1 MKRLGDLARQ
11 TLAATD
17 TRYLPFADVASPE
30 LPLLKLLRLSLFQ
43 VSVGMAVVLVI
54 GTLNRVM
61 IVELGVPAWLVAV
74 MISLP
79 LIAAPFRAVI
89 GFKSDTHHSALGW
102 RRVPYLW
109 YGTMLQFGGLAFN
122 AYALLVMSGENHAP
136 VLIGDFAAAISF
148 LMIGAG
154 LHTVQTVG
162 LALATDLAPP
172 EKHPQVVTLL
182 CGMLLV
188 GMVIS
193 AVAFGFLLADFSPG
207 RLIGVVQGAAV
218 VTVVLN
224 SVALWKQEPR
234 NPDRARSTEKPPTF
248 RAAWA
253 GFVHQ
258 AQSTR
263 ALFAVGIGTVAFSMQ
278 DVLLEPYGGQILH
291 LTVGTTTKLTALLAI
306 GGIFGFVLSA
316 RLLGR
321 GLDPYRLAALGVTAG
336 LAAFTCV
343 LFAAPLYSLVTFASG
358 TALIGFGSAL
368 FLVGTLSAAMG
379 NAKGGLTGLALGSWG
394 AVQAFAAGAA
404 IAFGGVLRDGVS
416 ALAQLGLFGP
426 ALARPVTGYAFVY
439 LLEIVLLLAT
449 LVALF
454 PLLRRSSG
462 NSSSSSLRPA

>member
-1 MKRLGDLARQ
+1 MNRITELAKQ
-11 TLAATD
+11 SLMQMD
-17 TRYLPFADVASPE
+17 TAFLPFADVATPE
-30 LPLLKLLRLSLFQ
+30 LPLKKLLRLSLFQ
-43 VSVGMAVVLVI
+43 VSVGMAVVLLI

-79 LIAAPFRAVI
+79 LIFAPFRAVI

-109 YGTMLQFGGLAFN
+109 YGTLLQFGGLAFM
-122 AYALLVMSGENHAP
+122 AFALLVMSGDNNAP
-136 VLIGDFAAAISF
+136 VLLGDFATAIAF
-148 LMIGAG
+148 LMVGAG

-162 LALATDLAPP
+162 LALATDLAPR

-193 AVAFGFLLADFSPG
+193 AVLFGFLLADFSPG
-207 RLIGVVQGAAV
+207 KLIQVVQGSAV

-224 SVALWKQEPR
+224 SIALWKQEPR
-234 NPDRARSTEKPPTF
+234 NPTRAKSDAKAPTF
-248 RAAWA
+248 IEAWNS
-253 GFVHQ
+253 FVHQ

-263 ALFAVGIGTVAFSMQ
+263 ALLTVGIGTIAFSMQ

-306 GGIFGFVLSA
+306 GGICGFALSA

-321 GLDPYRLAALGVTAG
+321 GMEPYRLAAFGVTAG
-336 LAAFTCV
+336 LAAFACV
-343 LFAAPLYSLVTFASG
+343 LTAAPIYSLILFAGG
-358 TALIGFGSAL
+358 TVLIGFGSAL
-368 FLVGTLSAAMG
+368 FVVGTLSAAMR
-379 NAKGGLTGLALGSWG
+379 NAKGDLTGLALGSWG

-404 IAFGGVLRDGVS
+404 IATGGVLRDGVS
-416 ALAQLGLFGP
+416 ALAQHGLFGP
-426 ALARPVTGYAFVY
+426 ALARPVTGYAAVY
-439 LLEIVLLLAT
+439 LLEIILLLAT
-449 LVALF
+449 LIALL
-454 PLLRRSSG
+454 PLVRRTGESSP
-462 NSSSSSLRPA
+462 SSSLRPA

>member
-1 MKRLGDLARQ
+1 MKLGDLARQ
-11 TLAATD
+11 VLTNTD
-17 TRYLPFADVASPE
+17 TRFLPFADVASPE

-61 IVELGVPAWLVAV
+61 IVELDVPAWLVAL

-79 LIAAPFRAVI
+79 LLFAPFRAVI

-102 RRVPYLW
+102 RRTPYIW
-109 YGTMLQFGGLAFN
+109 NGTMLQFGGLAFN
-122 AYALLVMSGENHAP
+122 AFALLVMSGENNAP
-136 VLIGDFAAAISF
+136 KILGDITAALSF

-162 LALATDLAPP
+162 LALATDLAPR

-193 AVAFGFLLADFSPG
+193 AVTFGFLLADFSPG

-218 VTVVLN
+218 VTMFLN
-224 SVALWKQEPR
+224 SFALWKQEPR
-234 NPDRARSTEKPPTF
+234 NPERARSTAKAPTF
-248 RAAWA
+248 RQAWDS
-253 GFVHQ
+253 FVHQ

-263 ALFAVGIGTVAFSMQ
+263 ALVTVGIGTVGFSMQ

-291 LTVGTTTKLTALLAI
+291 LVVGTTTKLTALLAL
-306 GGIFGFVLSA
+306 GGICGFALSA

-321 GLDPYRLAALGVTAG
+321 GMDSYRLAGWGVAAG

-343 LFAAPLYSLVTFASG
+343 LTAAPIYSLVLFAGG

-379 NAKGGLTGLALGSWG
+379 SAKGDLTGLALGSWG

-404 IAFGGVLRDGVS
+404 IAAGGLLRDGVS
-416 ALAQLGLFGP
+416 ALAELGLFGP
-426 ALARPVTGYAFVY
+426 ALARPVTGYACVY
-439 LLEIVLLLAT
+439 LFEIVLLIAT
-449 LVALF
+449 LIALL
-454 PLLRRSSG
+454 PLARRSDGS
-462 NSSSSSLRPA
+462 SSSSSLRPA